1 MRHSHERIHKRKR
14 YYYVKP
20 WEQENSSKIPGLPS
34 FIVVDFA
41 LIQASITEFTVSID
55 PFGLKK
61 ESWAGV
67 SVVPE
72 SIQKLI

>member
-1 MRHSHERIHKRKR
+1 MKTI
-14 YYYVKP
+14 KP